1 MFSIIIPTYNRK
13 EILTRALDSLVS
25 QTEKNWEGI
34 IVDDGSED
42 DTYSHIRSYLDDS
55 RIQYI
60 RQENSGPA
68 LAKNKGIE
76 NASGAFLTFL
86 DSDDEFLSTHLES
99 RKNILSENPE
109 IKFLYGG
116 IKIVGNQFVPDRFD
130 TDIKIHLDH
139 CVIGGTFFIE
149 RELLLSLNGFKNIMI
164 GEDAE
169 LFDRITSTEILKLET
184 KNPTYIYRHD
194 REDSVT
200 NSFNVNP
207 E

>member
-1 MFSIIIPTYNRK
+1 M
-13 EILTRALDSLVS
+13 
-25 QTEKNWEGI
+25 
-34 IVDDGSED
+34 
-42 DTYSHIRSYLDDS
+42 
-55 RIQYI
+55 
-60 RQENSGPA
+60 
-68 LAKNKGIE
+68 
-76 NASGAFLTFL
+76 

-130 TDIKIHLDH
+130 TDIKINLDL

-149 RELLLSLNGFKNIMI
+149 RELLLSLKGFKNIMI

-169 LFDRITSTEILKLET
+169 LFDRIASTDILKLET

-207 E
+207 K